1 LDRKWLAV
9 LFCVGTVATL
19 IGCCYLFDNA
29 VFPARIIDPAFAY
42 LAASPASYAEKLSL
56 LRQHYRHRVFAA
68 GAKDITESR
77 DVYESLGETTAVA
90 EDAIAAAYTI
100 AGAPAGLAVLA
111 LGRVGSGEFGG
122 PSDAEGLIVCV
133 GARRREAATRS

>member
-1 LDRKWLAV
+1 
-9 LFCVGTVATL
+9 VAPR
-19 IGCCYLFDNA
+19 IGSGYLFDNS
-29 VFPARIIDPAFAY
+29 VLPARISDPAFAY

-77 DVYESLGETTAVA
+77 DVYEALGETTAVA

-100 AGAPAGLAVLA
+100 AGAPAGSAVLA
-111 LGRVGSGEFGG
+111 LRRLGSGEFVVL
-122 PSDAEGLIVCV
+122 PDADGLFVCD
-133 GARRREAATRS
+133 EAQKPQVLTKSAEPVIQTLAAY

>member
-1 LDRKWLAV
+1 QEIATLSEM
-9 LFCVGTVATL
+9 GTVAPR
-19 IGCCYLFDNA
+19 IGSGYLFDNS
-29 VFPARIIDPAFAY
+29 VVPARISDPEFEY

-56 LRQHYRHRVFAA
+56 LRQHYRHRIVAA

-100 AGAPAGLAVLA
+100 AGGPGGFAVPE
-111 LGRVGSGEFGG
+111 LGRLGSMEFGVASG
-122 PSDAEGLIVCV
+122 V
-133 GARRREAATRS
+133 